1 MGSLHE
7 RRRRK
12 RRKKNLSFS
21 ASELALPSSLF
32 SLDFFF
38 KPPP

>member
-21 ASELALPSSLF
+21 ASELALTALF
-32 SLDFFF
+32 FVLS
-38 KPPP
+38 